1 MCCYSANR
9 QGVDVLLRFEVSNY
23 RSILDSVSLSLIAID
38 ADRASAW
45 EVPGFDQR
53 VLSTAGIYGANASG
67 KSNVLEALGWL
78 SSAVRR
84 SLRSWDQT
92 IPLEPFRFGDGPSRP
107 TEFEVD
113 LLIDSTRYT
122 YRLEVNENSV
132 LFEALYSYPERRRR
146 VLFERVGTD
155 LRVRRGL
162 ARASAI
168 RELLTPTTLTLSVA
182 LRFGDPELGPV
193 AQAMAGIQAI
203 GLERRAWGRPSFG
216 LAHST
221 QRWFEDRPLSL
232 FEDADDFPSGGRA
245 SALAM
250 LRLADLGIDDVE
262 ITEEVDDLSPDAER
276 PRLRR
281 QLRLVHRGLGQQ
293 LSFDLAD
300 ESVGTRTWFRL
311 IGPTLQAL
319 RSGQILIVDEIDA
332 SLHPRLSAK
341 LLELFQDPQTN
352 PHRAQLVFTSHDT
365 SLLNDLNRD
374 EVWLTE
380 KSSDGATSL
389 TALADFGGDKVR
401 RSLNLERAYL
411 QGRFGAVPELEQ
423 SLVLEVMGLLGDAP
437 QAGGTD

>member
-1 MCCYSANR
+1 M
-9 QGVDVLLRFEVSNY
+9 LLRFEVANY
-23 RSILDSVSLSLIAID
+23 RSILGPVSLSLIAID

-45 EVPGFDQR
+45 EVAGLDQR

-67 KSNVLEALGWL
+67 KSNVVEALGWL

-84 SLRSWDQT
+84 SLRSWDQA
-92 IPLEPFRFGDGPSRP
+92 IPREPFRFGDGPARP

-113 LLIDSTRYT
+113 LVVDDTRYT
-122 YRLEVNENSV
+122 YRLEVNDSGV

-146 VLFERVGTD
+146 ILFEREGSD

-162 ARASAI
+162 TRAAAI

-182 LRFGDPELGPV
+182 LRFVEPELGQV
-193 AQAMAGIQAI
+193 AQAIAGMQAI
-203 GLERRAWGRPSFG
+203 GLERRAWGRPGFG
-216 LAHST
+216 MSYST

-232 FEDADDFPSGGRA
+232 FDDADDFPSGGRT

-250 LRLADLGIDDVE
+250 LRFADLGIDDVE
-262 ITEEVDDLSPDAER
+262 ITEVVDDLSPDVDR
-276 PRLRR
+276 PRQRR
-281 QLRLVHRGLGQQ
+281 QLRLVHRGLGQH

-319 RSGQILIVDEIDA
+319 RSGQVLVVDEIDA

-341 LLELFQDPQTN
+341 LIELFQDRQTN

-365 SLLNDLNRD
+365 SLLNHLNRD

-380 KSSDGATSL
+380 KSADGATSL

-423 SLVLEVMGLLGDAP
+423 SLVREAMGLLDAAP
-437 QAGGTD
+437 HAGGGS